1 VAPGVVFWGAP
12 RRAAIRSASE
22 LRLVVESADGLSDRC
37 VSVRTESVA
46 CGVRTDRLDGVC
58 VDPILEE
65 DWRTRELSGAVA
77 AGDRVEL
84 SLGVGLMVL
93 DGLGAGVEPVDGWL
107 DRDWVSRRRAAMR
120 SAIDCR
126 PVVLRSE
133 TLGDALS
140 AIGLGDAP
148 APIRPPMP
156 LVASELTLLRG
167 DCKDLPRGELLP
179 WDPIAPPIERSFKEG
194 VRLGGVAR
202 TDGCDGVV
210 VNDRF

>member
-1 VAPGVVFWGAP
+1 M
-12 RRAAIRSASE
+12 
-22 LRLVVESADGLSDRC
+22 
-37 VSVRTESVA
+37 RTESVA
-46 CGVRTDRLDGVC
+46 CGVRTEPLDGLC
-58 VDPILEE
+58 VDPILGE

-84 SLGVGLMVL
+84 SLGVGLTLL
-93 DGLGAGVEPVDGWL
+93 DGFGAGVEPVDGWL
-107 DRDWVSRRRAAMR
+107 GRDGVSRRRVAMR
-120 SAIDCR
+120 SAMDCR

-167 DCKDLPRGELLP
+167 DGKDLSRSELSL
-179 WDPIAPPIERSFKEG
+179 WDPIAPPTERSLLEG

-210 VNDRF
+210 VNDRS